1 MEKNKM
7 NIKEKIAFLTELRL
21 ASGDIIMLRDD
32 ETMDSIME
40 IYLLTA
46 KSVAKELNKK
56 KKG

>member
-1 MEKNKM
+1 M